1 MNGNGGVKID
11 NLNYSVSLL
20 IESNNKEKVYI
31 KNYYKK
37 VFEESIVLV
46 KLKEDFFISN
56 SEGYILEYF
65 RKNIPD
71 FSYINEYGE
80 TIENKLVK
88 VIEYYEIFND
98 IKFTDFTDVFS
109 RFIIADLDDTP
120 EIILKKYF
128 GL

>member
-20 IESNNKEKVYI
+20 IESNIKEKVYI

-56 SEGYILEYF
+56 SEDYILEYF
-65 RKNIPD
+65 
-71 FSYINEYGE
+71 
-80 TIENKLVK
+80 
-88 VIEYYEIFND
+88 
-98 IKFTDFTDVFS
+98 
-109 RFIIADLDDTP
+109 
-120 EIILKKYF
+120 
-128 GL
+128 